1 LHKIK
6 GIGKLVSMKRWHI
19 LLIGTAVLAAAAYFY
34 INGGLGFTHRP
45 EALERII
52 SSSGLG
58 NSRPASMNW
67 QTAVRPDA
75 GFSVEMPSEPKD
87 LQVPAYNEAG
97 STEPVK
103 MIFANPDGETTFAVS
118 WADNP
123 PVARVNNRLP
133 DKTLDAA
140 RDGMLMRTQTFLDHD
155 SHASA
160 AGYPAR
166 DVTAHNA
173 GGGVLNVR
181 LIYTGE
187 RLYTLMALF
196 PSSNARREQDVT
208 RFYNSF
214 QSSRVPGET
223 LPLASPRS

>member
-1 LHKIK
+1 
-6 GIGKLVSMKRWHI
+6 MKRWHI
-19 LLIGTAVLAAAAYFY
+19 LLLGTVVLGAAAYFY
-34 INGGLGFTHRP
+34 LNGGLGFTRRRP
-45 EALERII
+45 ELVEGIGGL
-52 SSSGLG
+52 SGIG
-58 NSRPASMNW
+58 GSRPAQMNW

-75 GFSVEMPSEPKD
+75 GFSVEMPSQPKD

-140 RDGMLMRTQTFLDHD
+140 RDGMLTRTQTVLDID
-155 SHASA
+155 THASA

-166 DVTAHNA
+166 DVAAHNA

-196 PSSNARREQDVT
+196 PSTNARREQDVI

-214 QSSRVPGET
+214 QPSRVPGET
-223 LPLASPRS
+223 LPTAAPRS